1 MFSDLSKAFGQT
13 GDPAFRRV
21 FFISATA
28 SLVVFALLWIGAGY
42 AVGLLDDQIVQ
53 WSESGGWFTSILVWG
68 AELISW
74 FGVVVLSFLLFPSV
88 MLVIIPFFL
97 EDIARAVE
105 SKHYP
110 QLDAGREPPLSETI
124 WGSLSFLGVTL
135 LVNILALPLYL
146 LPGVNLILFYI
157 INGYLLGREYF
168 EMVALRR
175 FALAEAKAFRQ
186 KYRGRVVLAGFVLAF
201 LLTVPILNIVMPIW
215 ATAFMLHRFESFR
228 QLEA

>member
-21 FFISATA
+21 FFISAAA
-28 SLVVFALLWIGAGY
+28 SLVVFALLWIAAGY

-74 FGVVVLSFLLFPSV
+74 LGVVVLSFLLFPSV

-110 QLDAGREPPLSETI
+110 QLDAGREPPLGETI
-124 WGSLSFLGVTL
+124 WGSLSFLGITL

-146 LPGVNLILFYI
+146 LPGVNLILFYV

-175 FALAEAKAFRQ
+175 FALAEVKTLRR

-201 LLTVPILNIVMPIW
+201 LLTVPVLNIVMPIW
-215 ATAFMLHRFESFR
+215 ATAFMLHRFENFR